1 MTDLSSLCQLLCRLT
16 SRPPPTPGSA
26 SSSLGPTPSA
36 SSSGPAPSGSTP
48 STLQQQLQ
56 QPLKLRQPV
65 VGSGVGD
72 VSSFVYPVL
81 ATLASYPTHLDRKAQ
96 VCLLWRVLKFLSDTV
111 LQKILDTVLH
121 KINIK
126 FFVGQCPAKNYYFVG
141 CCPAENY
148 YFVGCCPSQIIREL
162 LENYYI
168 LYRN

>member
-16 SRPPPTPGSA
+16 SRPPPTPGST
-26 SSSLGPTPSA
+26 SSSLPSA

-96 VCLLWRVLKFLSDTV
+96 VNTSSKIICLTNNNSQQDGVLTNIVFCRTKNVSTLSLCRTASYKI
-111 LQKILDTVLH
+111 KILSRMVSD
-121 KINIK
+121 
-126 FFVGQCPAKNYYFVG
+126 KNNFCWTASYKTLMHSAG
-141 CCPAENY
+141 RHPTK
-148 YFVGCCPSQIIREL
+148 
-162 LENYYI
+162 
-168 LYRN
+168 